1 MAFLLYPPGSREVD
15 LLQTAVLNV
24 GQHST
29 RFGGERPSK
38 SARSG
43 LRPPLVSTALRA
55 LSARFGPKGPR
66 FSAFRLLPLRLSPSA
81 HDEASLR
88 EVGFYARGEAKRRLG

>member
-1 MAFLLYPPGSREVD
+1 MISSIFCTSSPVVASTMGSSSSTPREYCEPPSLNSIGMAFLLYPPGSRELD

-43 LRPPLVSTALRA
+43 LSGLR
-55 LSARFGPKGPR
+55 LSARR
-66 FSAFRLLPLRLSPSA
+66 FAPCQ
-81 HDEASLR
+81 HASGL
-88 EVGFYARGEAKRRLG
+88 